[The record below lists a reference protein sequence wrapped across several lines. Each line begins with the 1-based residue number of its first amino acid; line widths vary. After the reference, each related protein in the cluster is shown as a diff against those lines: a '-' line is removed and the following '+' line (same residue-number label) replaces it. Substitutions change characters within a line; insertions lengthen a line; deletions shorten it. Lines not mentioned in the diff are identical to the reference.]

1 MASSAGLKSAATK
14 FAHKGRRNN
23 TPWSGGVQS
32 RASISKKW
40 KNSHAF
46 AALKQAVSRLSE
58 QRLLG
63 GTQPVGPKVHR
74 AVWVGRREAVGQHV
88 FTMVLRHSAS
98 LEFSPFIFNFSAIFY
113 QFSSHSVDS
122 LTRPFS
128 MTDQANQ
135 LHSGLVPNEHL
146 GRLPTKYVPNS
157 NLLLNVVRELLGS
170 DFRIEVRN
178 LFPNYIYNR
187 TQHQLFRCAIT
198 STISDRRKRSTWYV
212 PPLCCR
218 AATKPF

>member
-1 MASSAGLKSAATK
+1 MCSNKNLRTRDDAIIRLGQVASKVGHPSQKVEKQPRFCRSKTGCVSLVRAA
-14 FAHKGRRNN
+14 
-23 TPWSGGVQS
+23 
-32 RASISKKW
+32 
-40 KNSHAF
+40 
-46 AALKQAVSRLSE
+46 
-58 QRLLG
+58 G
-63 GTQPVGPKVHR
+63 GTQPVGPKVQR
-74 AVWVGRREAVGQHV
+74 AFWAGRREAVGQHV
-88 FTMVLRHSAS
+88 FTMVLRHSPS
-98 LEFSPFIFNFSAIFY
+98 LGFSPFIINFGAIFY

-170 DFRIEVRN
+170 DFRIEVRSF
-178 LFPNYIYNR
+178 FPNYIYNR